1 MLSFVKSS
9 SRSQKRN
16 IMIAIDSVLI
26 PLALLLAFSLHA
38 SSGGAWVMM
47 HAYLPVLPLLLLAA
61 GALSVFLGV
70 SAIQLNAYETA
81 AIGLT
86 GAFSATLVMV
96 SVLLTTAAQ
105 IPITIATQIVFGI
118 SFFIFSIIS
127 RAALLRIVLA
137 IYRRSSVRCRVLIYG
152 AGTTG
157 TQLVSA
163 LRTHEN
169 IEPVAF
175 VDDNKALHGLV
186 VARLHVYSPAHIAE
200 IATDKQIDRVLL
212 ALPSLSLPKQ
222 AQISRRL
229 KKLGLEVQALP
240 SFAQLIGEEA
250 LVDKLT
256 DVEPALF
263 LNRDE
268 VANVT
273 GTGGVE
279 SYQGKTVLISGA
291 GGSIGS
297 ELCRQVMQCRP
308 AKMVLFE
315 LSEVALYKVDM
326 ELRQLAE
333 DTGTEIVTILGSV
346 TDGRQVRRVLSDH
359 TVQVSLHAAAYK
371 HVPLVESNPLTG
383 LANNVLGTHTLA
395 SEAAKSGVERFILIS
410 SDKAVRPSNVMGASK
425 RLAELVVQDLATRVP
440 TGEGP
445 IYTMVRFGNVLGSSG
460 SVVPLFQEQLH
471 RGGPI
476 TVTHRDVSR
485 FFMTAQEAVHLVL
498 RAGAMAKGGEVFV
511 LDMGK
516 PVRIERLAR
525 QIIESAGYTVRE
537 PANPEGDIEI
547 KFIGLRP
554 GEKMTEELTLTGKL
568 AGTSHRKIFS
578 ADEVALSEI
587 EIASALRALR
597 AALAAGDE
605 KAAKDVALRWVE
617 GYSLAVSKQRDFQRQ
632 QAPMS
637 QLRQGR
643 CHLNA
648 LLGTEAQVHL
658 SDRLI

>member
-1 MLSFVKSS
+1 MLNFIKSL

-16 IMIAIDSVLI
+16 IMLFIDAMLVPIALFFS
-26 PLALLLAFSLHA
+26 FSLHA
-38 SSGGAWVMM
+38 SGEAFAMM
-47 HAYLPVLPLLLLAA
+47 LAYLPILPYLLIIG
-61 GALSVFLGV
+61 GALSVLMGI
-70 SAIQLNAYETA
+70 STIQLNAYETG

-86 GAFSATLVMV
+86 GAFAAALVIV
-96 SVLLTTAAQ
+96 SYLLTTAAR
-105 IPITIATQIVFGI
+105 IPITIPTHIIFGI

-127 RAALLRIVLA
+127 RAVLLQIVLA
-137 IYRRSSVRCRVLIYG
+137 IYRRSSLRCRVLIYG

-163 LRTHEN
+163 LRSHEH

-175 VDDNKALHGLV
+175 VDDSKALHGLI
-186 VARLHVYSPAHIAE
+186 VARLPVYSPVRIAE
-200 IATDKQIDRVLL
+200 IAAEKRIDRVLL

-229 KKLGLEVQALP
+229 QKMGLEVQALP
-240 SFAQLIGEEA
+240 SFAQLVGEEA

-256 DVEPALF
+256 DVEPKLF

-268 VANVT
+268 VATET
-273 GTGGVE
+273 GASAIA

-297 ELCRQVMQCRP
+297 ELCRQVMQCGP

-326 ELRQLAE
+326 ELRQIAE
-333 DTGTEIVTILGSV
+333 DTDIEIVPVLGTV
-346 TDGRQVRRVLSDH
+346 TDARQVRGVLSDH
-359 TVQVSLHAAAYK
+359 NVQVVLHAAAYK

-395 SEAAKSGVERFILIS
+395 TEAAKTNVERFILIS
-410 SDKAVRPSNVMGASK
+410 SDKAVRPTNVMGASK
-425 RLAELVVQDLATRVP
+425 RLAELVVQDLASRVP
-440 TGEGP
+440 AGDAP

-460 SVVPLFQEQLH
+460 SVVPLFQEQLR
-471 RGGPI
+471 RGGPV
-476 TVTHRDVSR
+476 TVTHPEVSR
-485 FFMTAQEAVHLVL
+485 YFMTAQEAVHLVL

-516 PVRIERLAR
+516 PVHIEKLAR
-525 QIIESAGYTVRE
+525 QVIESAGYTVRDAKH
-537 PANPEGDIEI
+537 PDGDIEI
-547 KFIGLRP
+547 EFIGLRP
-554 GEKMTEELTLTGKL
+554 GEKMTEELTLTGNL
-568 AGTSHRKIFS
+568 IGTTHRKIFS

-597 AALAAGDE
+597 AALASNDE
-605 KAAKDVALRWVE
+605 QAAREVALRWVE
-617 GYSLAVSKQRDFQRQ
+617 GYSISPHGQLADATQFTPV
-632 QAPMS
+632 
-637 QLRQGR
+637 
-643 CHLNA
+643 
-648 LLGTEAQVHL
+648 
-658 SDRLI
+658 

>member
-1 MLSFVKSS
+1 MLNFIKSL

-16 IMIAIDSVLI
+16 IMLFIDAMLVPIALFFS
-26 PLALLLAFSLHA
+26 FSLHA
-38 SSGGAWVMM
+38 SGEAFAMM
-47 HAYLPVLPLLLLAA
+47 LAYLPILPYLLIIG
-61 GALSVFLGV
+61 GALSVLMGI
-70 SAIQLNAYETA
+70 STIQLNAYETG

-86 GAFSATLVMV
+86 GAFSAALVIV
-96 SVLLTTAAQ
+96 SYLLTTAAR
-105 IPITIATQIVFGI
+105 IPITIPTHIIFGI

-127 RAALLRIVLA
+127 RAVLLQIVLA
-137 IYRRSSVRCRVLIYG
+137 IYRRSSLRCRVLIYG

-163 LRTHEN
+163 LRSHEH

-175 VDDNKALHGLV
+175 VDDSKALHGLI
-186 VARLHVYSPAHIAE
+186 VARLPVYSPVRIAE
-200 IATDKQIDRVLL
+200 IAAEKRIDRVLL

-229 KKLGLEVQALP
+229 QKMGLEVQALP
-240 SFAQLIGEEA
+240 SFAQLVGEEA

-256 DVEPALF
+256 DVEPKLF

-268 VANVT
+268 VATET
-273 GTGGVE
+273 GASAIA

-297 ELCRQVMQCRP
+297 ELCRQVMQCGP

-326 ELRQLAE
+326 ELRQIAE
-333 DTGTEIVTILGSV
+333 DTDIEIVPVLGTV
-346 TDGRQVRRVLSDH
+346 TDARQVRGVLSDH
-359 TVQVSLHAAAYK
+359 NVQVVLHAAAYK

-395 SEAAKSGVERFILIS
+395 TEAAKTNVERFILIS
-410 SDKAVRPSNVMGASK
+410 SDKAVRPTNVMGASK
-425 RLAELVVQDLATRVP
+425 RLAELVVQDLASRVP
-440 TGEGP
+440 AGDAP

-460 SVVPLFQEQLH
+460 SVVPLFQEQLR
-471 RGGPI
+471 RGGPV
-476 TVTHRDVSR
+476 TVTHPEVSR
-485 FFMTAQEAVHLVL
+485 YFMTAQEAVHLVL

-516 PVRIERLAR
+516 PVHIEKLAR
-525 QIIESAGYTVRE
+525 QVIESAGYTVRDAKH
-537 PANPEGDIEI
+537 PDGDIEI
-547 KFIGLRP
+547 EFIGPRP
-554 GEKMTEELTLTGKL
+554 GEKMTEELTLTGNL
-568 AGTSHRKIFS
+568 IGTTHRKIFS

-597 AALAAGDE
+597 AALASNDE
-605 KAAKDVALRWVE
+605 QAAREVALRWVE
-617 GYSLAVSKQRDFQRQ
+617 GYSISPHGQLADATQFTPV
-632 QAPMS
+632 
-637 QLRQGR
+637 
-643 CHLNA
+643 
-648 LLGTEAQVHL
+648 
-658 SDRLI
+658 